1 MAILILAMEYARF
14 LAIPR
19 EECREGESGD
29 ERRGCHTMRTNTADT
44 VYKKPLLLCLT
55 LPLLFSSVGVSQVIT
70 ISGSVKDM
78 RSFAPIDS
86 ALIEIVNAKNPVER
100 YSVVTNAAGVWSYS
114 FNMTGV
120 LENPTLPGSFSVDQN
135 YPNPFNPSTTI
146 PLSTGAAGDVRI
158 TVYNAIGQLM
168 DARTFSVSAGNH
180 AINWTSKGA
189 AGMLFYSVEFGGVR
203 TTRKMIQLD
212 GGGQGGLGEVVT
224 FGGRALI
231 NDLRKIAAD
240 PYLIVTS
247 QFLYMPDTVTATLF
261 HGAIVDVRLETVH
274 SRAFVVDLHNDVMEK
289 AVVGYQ
295 IGIRHTTGQS
305 DLPRFRDG
313 GVDAQMFA
321 LWTDWTDSAAHPYY
335 AYTLAMV
342 DTFNS
347 QIRQNPSE
355 FAQARNAD
363 DIVQANAAGKLAG
376 ILAVEGGH
384 AIENDLEKLRTFY
397 QKGARYMT
405 ITWNNSIA
413 WAVSAKD
420 ARSTT
425 VGLSDFGR
433 QVIRTMDS
441 LGMIIDVAHTGIKT
455 IWDILGTT
463 KNPIIATHSGVR
475 ALNNHYR
482 NLSDAQIDSI
492 ARRGGV
498 IGVVF
503 YPPFLSPKST
513 ATIDTVIRHI
523 DYIKNRVGI
532 DYVAIGSDFD
542 GIESVPVGLEDVSK
556 LPNLTSALLRH
567 GYSIADVRKILGEN
581 YLRVFKQVCK

>member
-1 MAILILAMEYARF
+1 MRTKFLF
-14 LAIPR
+14 LALF
-19 EECREGESGD
+19 
-29 ERRGCHTMRTNTADT
+29 
-44 VYKKPLLLCLT
+44 LLIS
-55 LPLLFSSVGVSQVIT
+55 PDGFSEVIT
-70 ISGSVKDM
+70 ISGSVKDN
-78 RSFAPIDS
+78 RSLAPIDS
-86 ALIEIVNAKNPVER
+86 ALIEIVNSKNSVER

-114 FNMTGV
+114 FNTTGV

-146 PLSTGAAGDVRI
+146 PLTTRSAGDVRI
-158 TVYNAIGQLM
+158 TVYNAVGQLM

-180 AINWTSKGA
+180 AIRWTSKGA
-189 AGMLFYSVEFGGVR
+189 AGMLFYSIEFGGAR

-212 GGGQGGLGEVVT
+212 GGGQGGLGEATT
-224 FGGRALI
+224 FGGHTTMT
-231 NDLRKIAAD
+231 DLRKVAAD
-240 PYLIVTS
+240 PYHIVTS
-247 QFLYMPDTVTATLF
+247 KFAYMPDTVTATLSN
-261 HGAIVDVRLETVH
+261 GTNMDVRLETVH
-274 SRAFVVDLHNDVMEK
+274 DRAFVFDLHNDVMEK
-289 AVVGYQ
+289 VVYGYQ
-295 IGIRHTTGQS
+295 MGIRHTTDQS

-321 LWTDWTDSAAHPYY
+321 LWTDWRDSAAHPYY

-342 DTFNS
+342 DSFNS
-347 QIRQNPSE
+347 QIRQNASE

-363 DIVQANAAGKLAG
+363 EIAQANAAGKLAG

-397 QKGARYMT
+397 QKGARYLT
-405 ITWNNSIA
+405 ITWNNSTA
-413 WAVSAKD
+413 WAVSAAD

-425 VGLSDFGR
+425 VGLSNFGR
-433 QVIRTMDS
+433 QVIRTVDS

-455 IWDILGTT
+455 IWDILATT
-463 KNPIIATHSGVR
+463 KNPIVATHSGVR
-475 ALNNHYR
+475 ALNNHTR
-482 NLSDAQIDSI
+482 NLNDAQIDSI

-542 GIESVPVGLEDVSK
+542 GIESVPAGLEDVSK

-581 YLRVFKQVCK
+581 YLRVFKQVCQ